1 MDSSK
6 KVFFVFNFLN
16 KLFSSFLNT
25 IFWQHTKWQLSA
37 PPLLTP
43 GYQFLIYSLFLF
55 YFMNNYKTQRSTHV
69 TNLLHFDL
77 NKGIYSIIVTNK
89 SDKKH
94 VIYLLRPTQSY
105 TFHVM
110 LIAVWCGTKCSFF
123 LTKFFRESRF
133 LPTLNYYCRF
143 SLFIFW
149 YHHLFIDV
157 LAFLLL

>member
-1 MDSSK
+1 MATH
-6 KVFFVFNFLN
+6 KVTVVGAAPSN
-16 KLFSSFLNT
+16 SGISISY
-25 IFWQHTKWQLSA
+25 IFT
-37 PPLLTP
+37 
-43 GYQFLIYSLFLF
+43 FLF

-69 TNLLHFDL
+69 TNFLHFDL

-133 LPTLNYYCRF
+133 LPTQNYYCRF

-149 YHHLFIDV
+149 YHHLFYWCSSVFIVINSRDTV
-157 LAFLLL
+157 L